1 MRDARSAFFYL
12 ALSVGAVLFI
22 YPFVWMAAATLKPE
36 FEIPHLSLFG
46 SRLTFQS
53 YKLVLEKIPIL
64 RAFLNSLFVSTSV
77 TGSVLVFS
85 SMVGYALSRLRFR
98 GRELLFT
105 MILFTMMIPFQI
117 TLIPMYV
124 LIVKLGWTDTYE
136 ALIVPYMMNAFAII
150 LFRQFFKSIP
160 QDIIDAARI
169 DGCSEL
175 RILFRIIW
183 PLSVPALVTVG
194 ITVFMMTWNE
204 VLWPLIVIKKTEI
217 MTMPQMVAL
226 FAVGGQAENLIGV
239 RLAAAMMLTLPVV
252 VVYIIFQRQFIQSM
266 ATSGLKG

>member
-1 MRDARSAFFYL
+1 M
-12 ALSVGAVLFI
+12 
-22 YPFVWMAAATLKPE
+22 
-36 FEIPHLSLFG
+36 
-46 SRLTFQS
+46 
-53 YKLVLEKIPIL
+53 VLEKIPIL

-77 TGSVLVFS
+77 TGSVLIFS

-105 MILFTMMIPFQI
+105 VILFTMMIPFQI

-124 LIVKLGWTDTYE
+124 LIVRLGWTDTYT
-136 ALIVPYMMNAFAII
+136 ALIVPYIMNAFGII
-150 LFRQFFKSIP
+150 LFRQFFKAIP
-160 QDIIDAARI
+160 QDVIDAARM

-175 RILFRIIW
+175 HILFRIVW

-204 VLWPLIVIKKTEI
+204 VLWPLIVIKKTEL

-252 VVYIIFQRQFIQSM
+252 VVYIIFQRHFIQSM
-266 ATSGLKG
+266 ATTGLKG